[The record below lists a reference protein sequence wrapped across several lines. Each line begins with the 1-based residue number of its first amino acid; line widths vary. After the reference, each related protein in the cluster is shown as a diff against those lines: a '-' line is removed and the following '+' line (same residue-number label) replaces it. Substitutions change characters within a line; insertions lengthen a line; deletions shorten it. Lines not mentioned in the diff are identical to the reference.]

1 MGIYKQH
8 ADNSGRRFITAFT
21 VADFAAIDGDRI
33 SKAGAAAGAAKVH
46 EFDFSQRDKRGQE
59 MNAILKQ
66 CFQAQGADQADFL
79 STFPS
84 ADVRS
89 NRYVCLMHPAV
100 VQDAPGSYPKCSMKL
115 LPIRE

>member
-21 VADFAAIDGDRI
+21 VADCSAGDGGRI
-33 SKAGAAAGAAKVH
+33 SHVSATACAEKVY
-46 EFDFSQRDKRGQE
+46 EFDFSRRDKKGPE

-66 CFQAQGADQADFL
+66 CFQAQ
-79 STFPS
+79 
-84 ADVRS
+84 DV
-89 NRYVCLMHPAV
+89 P
-100 VQDAPGSYPKCSMKL
+100 DSYPKCSMKL

>member
-46 EFDFSQRDKRGQE
+46 EFDFSQRDKKGQE

-66 CFQAQGADQADFL
+66 CFQAQGADQADFS
-79 STFPS
+79 STFPN
-84 ADVRS
+84 AD
-89 NRYVCLMHPAV
+89 VCLMHPAV
-100 VQDAPGSYPKCSMKL
+100 VQDAPGSYSKCSMIL
-115 LPIRE
+115 LRLRE